1 MRFFYL
7 STIILFVLSQGA
19 CNLFPTKMN
28 TISKGNE
35 RNKRKRINKKPPY
48 LSSPKSKQ
56 PRTKSRKRK
65 SIIREKKRK
74 KANK

>member
-7 STIILFVLSQGA
+7 STIILFVLSQGT

-35 RNKRKRINKKPPY
+35 RNKRKRINKKPP
-48 LSSPKSKQ
+48 LIPVV
-56 PRTKSRKRK
+56 TKVQAAKNE
-65 SIIREKKRK
+65 I
-74 KANK
+74 